1 LCRYFHW
8 IGNYIVKFSRGF
20 NIVRYKN
27 NIKMTNL
34 LKTLLFIFGIIGF
47 AIFIE
52 YLILFVL
59 SFLNMIYGVID
70 EKE

>member
-1 LCRYFHW
+1 
-8 IGNYIVKFSRGF
+8 
-20 NIVRYKN
+20 
-27 NIKMTNL
+27 MANL
-34 LKTLLFIFGIIGF
+34 LKTFLFIFGIIGF

-59 SFLNMIYGVID
+59 SFLNMIYGVVD